1 MDLLQISTTPASVPK
16 RRNLREETAN
26 RIANQNIEIFRTNE
40 SLQTLI
46 DKLYEPQNSKN
57 L

>member
-1 MDLLQISTTPASVPK
+1 MDLLQISTTPASDPK

-46 DKLYEPQNSKN
+46 DKLYELQNSKN